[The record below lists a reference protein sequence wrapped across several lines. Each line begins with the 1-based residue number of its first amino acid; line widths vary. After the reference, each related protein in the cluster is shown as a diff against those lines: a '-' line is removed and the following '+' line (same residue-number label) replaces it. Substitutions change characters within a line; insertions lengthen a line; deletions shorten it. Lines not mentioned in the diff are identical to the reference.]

1 MAASTKRDRENVG
14 DSIQR
19 SQPTASDARSTRDA
33 TTPAGKPLTRDNQ
46 PAQSELTA
54 QADFMDDI
62 RVSLQEMTE
71 GKVLPAE
78 KALEMIELGLDD
90 DELEGLLSQQIHE
103 SSQPDLS

>member
-1 MAASTKRDRENVG
+1 
-14 DSIQR
+14 
-19 SQPTASDARSTRDA
+19 
-33 TTPAGKPLTRDNQ
+33 
-46 PAQSELTA
+46 
-54 QADFMDDI
+54 MDDI

-71 GKVLPAE
+71 GNVLPAE